1 MTNTV
6 FNNIAVIG
14 AGTMGSGIAAQIANA
29 GCDVLLLD
37 LESKDQNT
45 KTPAAAALD
54 RLLVS
59 DPPQLMHKRNV
70 ERITTGTIDNDFNK
84 VSECDW
90 IIEAVVERL
99 DVKKALYK
107 RLDNVISA

>member
-45 KTPAAAALD
+45 KTPALAALD

-59 DPPQLMHKRNV
+59 DPPQLMHKRYI

-84 VSECDW
+84 LSECDW
-90 IIEAVVERL
+90 
-99 DVKKALYK
+99 DH
-107 RLDNVISA
+107 